1 LLPTFQIFS
10 LKLFE
15 PIKTFEPK
23 HLKDLRAAY
32 TTELIQSD
40 LMMCVR
46 YYNHHTTTIIHKK
59 SIPMK
64 LSYHKKSN
72 IPRPMREIS
81 RESVCGGETRE
92 KRRGA
97 GV

>member
-1 LLPTFQIFS
+1 VQSQLKGLQVSSIIASEEEEEEEEFS
-10 LKLFE
+10 KAVVLHSKRNGH
-15 PIKTFEPK
+15 I
-23 HLKDLRAAY
+23 
-32 TTELIQSD
+32 S
-40 LMMCVR
+40 
-46 YYNHHTTTIIHKK
+46 HKK

>member
-1 LLPTFQIFS
+1 VQSQLKGLQVSSIIASEEEEEEEEEFS
-10 LKLFE
+10 KAVVLHSKRNGH
-15 PIKTFEPK
+15 I
-23 HLKDLRAAY
+23 
-32 TTELIQSD
+32 S
-40 LMMCVR
+40 
-46 YYNHHTTTIIHKK
+46 HKK

-92 KRRGA
+92 KRRGL
-97 GV
+97 GCKEIISKDQLT